1 MESLR
6 QRFLAHLDERSPS
19 CGEPRHH
26 PLVFGFLVLCLFFA
40 LLLAASFPYHHY
52 LAAPLA
58 PLGVALLSRGISA
71 RIERTLERKRAAS
84 RRQTIERG
92 VAVTAY
98 PVWTHERLERPG
110 IEPHPALALVT
121 FDADAARDSDW
132 LRYLAHRCPV
142 KPSAFHRYR
151 RRALPLSQTDGY
163 TVYVIDLDVF
173 PGYLED
179 GYVSG
184 VPLPCLAEPGE
195 RGGIELIPY
204 WLVFPIQGGPRPQ
217 ERGER
222 V

>member
-6 QRFLAHLDERSPS
+6 QRFLSHLDERSPS
-19 CGEPRHH
+19 REEPRHH

-40 LLLAASFPYHHY
+40 LLLAASFPYHHF

-58 PLGVALLSRGISA
+58 PLGVALLLRGISA
-71 RIERTLERKRAAS
+71 RIERAQVRHWSLR
-84 RRQTIERG
+84 RRQVIERG

-98 PVWTHERLERPG
+98 PVWAHERLERPG
-110 IEPHPALALVT
+110 TQPHPARALVT

-132 LRYLAHRCPV
+132 LRYLAHRCVV
-142 KPSAFHRYR
+142 KPSRFRRYR
-151 RRALPLSQTDGY
+151 RRGLPLGQTDGY
-163 TVYVIDLDVF
+163 SVYLVDLDIF
-173 PGYLED
+173 PGYLEG

-204 WLVFPIQGGPRPQ
+204 WLVFPIQGDTHPT

>member
-19 CGEPRHH
+19 REEPRLH
-26 PLVFGFLVLCLFFA
+26 PLVFGFLALCLFFA

-58 PLGVALLSRGISA
+58 PLGVALLSRGISV
-71 RIERTLERKRAAS
+71 RIERALARKRAAN

-110 IEPHPALALVT
+110 TEPHPALALVT

-132 LRYLAHRCPV
+132 MRYLAGRCAV
-142 KPSAFHRYR
+142 KPSAFRRYR
-151 RRALPLSQTDGY
+151 RRALPPSQTDGY
-163 TVYVIDLDVF
+163 TVYVVDLDVF

>member
-6 QRFLAHLDERSPS
+6 QRFLSHLDERSPS
-19 CGEPRHH
+19 REEPRHH

-40 LLLAASFPYHHY
+40 LLLAASFPYHHF

-58 PLGVALLSRGISA
+58 PLGVALLLRGISA
-71 RIERTLERKRAAS
+71 RIERAQVRHWSLR
-84 RRQTIERG
+84 RRQVIERG

-110 IEPHPALALVT
+110 TEPHPALALIS

-132 LRYLAHRCPV
+132 MRYLAHRCRI
-142 KPSAFHRYR
+142 KPSPFHRYR
-151 RRALPLSQTDGY
+151 RQQLPPGQTDGY
-163 TVYVIDLDVF
+163 PVYVVDLDVF

-184 VPLPCLAEPGE
+184 APLPCLAEPGE

-204 WLVFPIQGGPRPQ
+204 WLVFPIQGGARPQ
-217 ERGER
+217 ESGER